1 MSKLLAVR
9 PKIERN
15 IELAIW
21 AGIVAGVIS
30 ALVKS
35 GFETMI
41 PPRTLSTTPP
51 PVVLLEKLG
60 FNVDVM
66 TYEWMGY
73 SINWGGNGVHIA
85 FSIVMAIIYCVAVE
99 YAARTLATAELNAD
113 FATAVTTAACAPPT
127 SF

>member
-51 PVVLLEKLG
+51 PVVPVSYTHL
-60 FNVDVM
+60 
-66 TYEWMGY
+66 
-73 SINWGGNGVHIA
+73 
-85 FSIVMAIIYCVAVE
+85 
-99 YAARTLATAELNAD
+99 TL
-113 FATAVTTAACAPPT
+113 PT
-127 SF
+127 SDLV

>member
-1 MSKLLAVR
+1 MSTLLAVR
-9 PKIERN
+9 PKSERN

-35 GFETMI
+35 GFETLI

-60 FNVDVM
+60 FNVDLM

-73 SINWGGNGVHIA
+73 SINW
-85 FSIVMAIIYCVAVE
+85 
-99 YAARTLATAELNAD
+99 AAMV
-113 FATAVTTAACAPPT
+113 FISCFQ
-127 SF
+127 S